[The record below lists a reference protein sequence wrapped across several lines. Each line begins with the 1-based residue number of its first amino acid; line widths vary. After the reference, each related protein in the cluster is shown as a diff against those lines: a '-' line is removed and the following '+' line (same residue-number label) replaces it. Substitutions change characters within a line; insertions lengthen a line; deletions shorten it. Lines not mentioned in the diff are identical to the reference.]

1 MNAHT
6 TSLLIKGK
14 EGKNMKGERENKE
27 RRKQPK

>member
-1 MNAHT
+1 MLT
-6 TSLLIKGK
+6 QQVCLLKGK